1 MRKNRWTLNHY
12 LFGHAQAIAQRYA
25 DKGVTGAAQLKA
37 VEREMRSD
45 PEFARMIAEY
55 ERKPGKTSSSPSPN
69 RSARSRRDW
78 DSIPASERKILT
90 DTYFRPGAV
99 QRLADT
105 PATRARMAKAWWDS
119 NHPED

>member
-1 MRKNRWTLNHY
+1 MSNSFLKGN
-12 LFGHAQAIAQRYA
+12 AEAIAQRYA

-45 PEFARMIAEY
+45 PEFSRMIAEY

-69 RSARSRRDW
+69 RSGKRDW
-78 DSIPASERKILT
+78 NSIPASERKILT
-90 DTYFRPGAV
+90 DTYFRPGAA

-105 PATRARMAKAWWDS
+105 PSTRARMAKAWWDS
-119 NHPED
+119 NHPEE